1 MTSLITKLWQSE
13 ELPAWNALYRSDGP
27 ARAARIDASAPGGLS
42 LLELFDVEVHLK
54 EEDPEWL
61 TSIDVTHEKEIPD
74 GSGYLCCGETSY
86 GSEGFFG
93 RLDRDKNLIW
103 VVLLDNANPFTDIVT
118 DGVRA
123 TFTSTS
129 GVSITVDLRRPEFG
143 PA

>member
-1 MTSLITKLWQSE
+1 MTSLITKLWQSG
-13 ELPAWNALYRSDGP
+13 ELPAWNGLYRWDGS
-27 ARAARIDASAPGGLS
+27 ARAARIDTSTAGGLS
-42 LLELFDVEVHLK
+42 LLEPFDVALRLK
-54 EEDPEWL
+54 KEDPEWL
-61 TSIDVTHEKEIPD
+61 TSIDVTREEEIPD

-103 VVLLDNANPFTDIVT
+103 AVLLENANPFIDIVS

-129 GVSITVDLRRPEFG
+129 GVSITVDLRGSEFG
-143 PA
+143 SV